1 MSFKV
6 RSAPPFLK
14 KAKRLAKKY
23 KSIRDDLKPI
33 LDELPENP
41 PLGESIGKN
50 CYKIRVAVK
59 SKNKGKSG
67 GARMITCVYFVT
79 ETVYLLTIYD
89 KSEQDTI
96 SDEDLQELLN
106 TIVDTDDENDQAET
120 TAN

>member
-1 MSFKV
+1 MSYEIELRPSFK
-6 RSAPPFLK
+6 
-14 KAKRLAKKY
+14 KALKRLSKKY
-23 KSIRDDLKPI
+23 RSLLNDIEPI
-33 LDELPENP
+33 VDELPDNP
-41 PLGESIGKN
+41 TLGESIGKN

-120 TAN
+120 TAD